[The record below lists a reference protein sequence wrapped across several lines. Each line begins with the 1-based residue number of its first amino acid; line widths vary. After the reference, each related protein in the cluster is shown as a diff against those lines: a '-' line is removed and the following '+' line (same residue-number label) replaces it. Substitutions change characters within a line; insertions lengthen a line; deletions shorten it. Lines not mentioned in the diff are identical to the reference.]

1 MSTLY
6 RSVRYSFGLNLRC
19 RAYDRSRR
27 NNPAPGTGPS
37 GYPIDDESDP
47 DKHYFARGLGELDD
61 ASSPDLSADDEDDDK
76 YETVARGQPV
86 RKHGKG
92 PAGAGASSLVSNGA
106 GVAVGD
112 FANSLADEVGSPSG
126 EGGNYGLGR
135 GLRAAPMQ
143 HKAPQPS
150 YDVRTHAAR
159 TSAHFG
165 ATSSEGGD
173 TETDYESEDEHPE
186 AETRYEWQHMLS
198 NVLQGEVLK
207 SEKTRISGSLTNDLD
222 DSTNNRKWRAY
233 QIWVRVRAVVR
244 NRTIQQELD
253 YLEEARNTIEGIW
266 KEVGEF
272 RVQDEPADHE
282 GVDETHFVPTP
293 MEQVN
298 MLITKIEW
306 CDSLYPS
313 IKSLRTEKAHVA
325 EEHTMKRMDA
335 LISWQSITRRL
346 RTQLTILQK
355 WTGSDELEVNQP
367 GQEGAGGSDAAEPH
381 ETMAPKNAPRLLDT
395 EPFIERIFKED
406 TLQKTFEK
414 STIADLYRLIHD
426 AKSVVINL
434 SDIFQEMNLPPFL
447 GDLIALINFPTN
459 LVQEALKLRLNY
471 VQHISSEQQPS
482 AVLVDQLTADFRSG
496 LALAAKMKENFL
508 EIMTPNIARG
518 WPGGTLSDEYDK
530 VLLDSLRFFFKL
542 LNWKLKSGSKAI
554 YLKETEVVE
563 NEWKF
568 LSEAVEQIDGGDLLI
583 GEHFW

>member
-1 MSTLY
+1 
-6 RSVRYSFGLNLRC
+6 
-19 RAYDRSRR
+19 
-27 NNPAPGTGPS
+27 
-37 GYPIDDESDP
+37 
-47 DKHYFARGLGELDD
+47 
-61 ASSPDLSADDEDDDK
+61 
-76 YETVARGQPV
+76 
-86 RKHGKG
+86 
-92 PAGAGASSLVSNGA
+92 
-106 GVAVGD
+106 
-112 FANSLADEVGSPSG
+112 
-126 EGGNYGLGR
+126 
-135 GLRAAPMQ
+135 MQ
-143 HKAPQPS
+143 HKAPQAS
-150 YDVRTHAAR
+150 YDVRTHAVRAQAQ
-159 TSAHFG
+159 TG
-165 ATSSEGGD
+165 VTSSEGGSD
-173 TETDYESEDEHPE
+173 TDYDSEEDHPE
-186 AETRYEWQHMLS
+186 AEVRYEWQHMLS

-222 DSTNNRKWRAY
+222 DSNNNRKWRAY
-233 QIWVRVRAVVR
+233 QIWVRLRAVVR
-244 NRTIQQELD
+244 NRTVQQELD

-272 RVQDEPADHE
+272 KVKDSVDVEPSPVVADDQHSE
-282 GVDETHFVPTP
+282 FRPTA

-298 MLITKIEW
+298 MMITKIEW

-325 EEHTMKRMDA
+325 EEHILKRMDA
-335 LISWQSITRRL
+335 LVSWQSITRRL
-346 RTQLTILQK
+346 RIQLSILQK

-367 GQEGAGGSDAAEPH
+367 GIESIDEPIVSSEPH
-381 ETMAPKNAPRLLDT
+381 ASMNSKPAHRLLDPS
-395 EPFIERIFKED
+395 PFIERIFKED

-414 STIADLYRLIHD
+414 STIADLYNLIHD

-434 SDIFQEMNLPPFL
+434 SELFQEMDLPSIL
-447 GDLIALINFPTN
+447 NDLIALVHFPTN
-459 LVQEALKLRLNY
+459 LMQEALKLRLNY
-471 VQHISSEQQPS
+471 VQNIASEQQPS

-508 EIMTPNIARG
+508 EIMTPNIAKG